1 VALGLQGQAQLSAGQ
16 PADAVRTFSALV
28 AKGVQ
33 SPDLHARLAAAQLA
47 TGKRDEARASFTRAL
62 ELSEGKHAGALLGLG
77 RLEVAAGKPDAA
89 RQRVEQ
95 LKKLYPASPAGPTL
109 EGDLLLSARKP
120 AEALPAYQDALAKGG
135 GTEVVLKLA
144 QARRAAGDEAGSLQT
159 MRDWLAQHAED
170 GAVRLALASA
180 YQAAGSAAEA
190 SKEYEV
196 LIAQQPKNAVA
207 LNNLA
212 WLYFEAK
219 DPRAPEL
226 AERALREAPD
236 NPAILDT
243 VGWIRVQQGQVEQ
256 GVQLLRQAAEKAP
269 QVAEIRYHLGAALA
283 RSGDMARARK
293 ELEAALAGA
302 GDAPW
307 KAEAKR
313 LLDLLP

>member
-1 VALGLQGQAQLSAGQ
+1 
-16 PADAVRTFSALV
+16 
-28 AKGVQ
+28 
-33 SPDLHARLAAAQLA
+33 
-47 TGKRDEARASFTRAL
+47 
-62 ELSEGKHAGALLGLG
+62 
-77 RLEVAAGKPDAA
+77 
-89 RQRVEQ
+89 
-95 LKKLYPASPAGPTL
+95 
-109 EGDLLLSARKP
+109 
-120 AEALPAYQDALAKGG
+120 
-135 GTEVVLKLA
+135 
-144 QARRAAGDEAGSLQT
+144 
-159 MRDWLAQHAED
+159 
-170 GAVRLALASA
+170 VRLALASA
-180 YQAAGSAAEA
+180 QQASGSRAEA
-190 SKEYEV
+190 TKEYEV

-219 DPRAPEL
+219 DPRAAEL

-302 GDAPW
+302 GDAAW
-307 KAEAKR
+307 KPEAKR